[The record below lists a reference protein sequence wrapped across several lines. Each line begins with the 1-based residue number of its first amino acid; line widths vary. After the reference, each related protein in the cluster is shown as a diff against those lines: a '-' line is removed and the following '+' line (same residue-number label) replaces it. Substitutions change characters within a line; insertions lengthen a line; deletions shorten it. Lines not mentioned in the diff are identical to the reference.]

1 MKIFFSSSVKN
12 SNYCLPS
19 YTAYKNYDYS
29 EPGRN
34 NEQPGL
40 CGLSNL
46 GNTCFMNS
54 AIQVGLCKQSETHVS
69 WKSVIQ
75 EDRVG
80 FSCQNMGICFESLFF
95 MEDLSIH
102 I

>member
-1 MKIFFSSSVKN
+1 MMIIVHYEKYFVFSSSVKN

-54 AIQVGLCKQSETHVS
+54 AIQVGLSKQSETPVLYGN
-69 WKSVIQ
+69 Q
-75 EDRVG
+75 
-80 FSCQNMGICFESLFF
+80 
-95 MEDLSIH
+95 
-102 I
+102 

>member
-1 MKIFFSSSVKN
+1 MCGSTIEYMFTFLKDVLFFYSVKN

-29 EPGRN
+29 EPGRH

-54 AIQVGLCKQSETHVS
+54 AIQVCTLE
-69 WKSVIQ
+69 
-75 EDRVG
+75 
-80 FSCQNMGICFESLFF
+80 
-95 MEDLSIH
+95 
-102 I
+102 

>member
-1 MKIFFSSSVKN
+1 MILIFFTEFALKFLIIYAYKVLVCMEVLESTCLHCETCFFFVFFYSVKN

-29 EPGRN
+29 EPGRH

-54 AIQVGLCKQSETHVS
+54 AIQVCT
-69 WKSVIQ
+69 
-75 EDRVG
+75 
-80 FSCQNMGICFESLFF
+80 
-95 MEDLSIH
+95 
-102 I
+102 

>member
-1 MKIFFSSSVKN
+1 MLIKYLYVWKYWRAHVYIVKHVFLCFFYSVKN

-29 EPGRN
+29 EPGRH

-54 AIQVGLCKQSETHVS
+54 AIQVCT
-69 WKSVIQ
+69 
-75 EDRVG
+75 
-80 FSCQNMGICFESLFF
+80 
-95 MEDLSIH
+95 
-102 I
+102 

>member
-1 MKIFFSSSVKN
+1 MYLYVWKYYREYMFTFLKDVLFFYSVKN

-29 EPGRN
+29 EPGRH

-54 AIQVGLCKQSETHVS
+54 AIQVCTLE
-69 WKSVIQ
+69 
-75 EDRVG
+75 
-80 FSCQNMGICFESLFF
+80 
-95 MEDLSIH
+95 
-102 I
+102 

>member
-1 MKIFFSSSVKN
+1 MKNILLFSSSVKN

-54 AIQVGLCKQSETHVS
+54 AIQVGHSKVKFT
-69 WKSVIQ
+69 WKSAIK
-75 EDRVG
+75 E
-80 FSCQNMGICFESLFF
+80 E
-95 MEDLSIH
+95 
-102 I
+102 